1 MRYEYQFP
9 AMKKIDEWSFGDQI
23 SKISFETS
31 ELIEA
36 LLCTEGNID
45 DILDNVAKE
54 AMDVIHSAETLLRIL
69 DKRHVKIDSIYED
82 TIDKNEKRYY
92 YG

>member
-9 AMKKIDEWSFGDQI
+9 AMKKIDEWNFGDQI

-69 DKRHVKIDSIYED
+69 DKRHVNIDSIYEG
-82 TIDKNEKRYY
+82 TIDKNEKRHY